1 VGTVADLAASVWFRY
16 LLLAVLA
23 LAVVGLLAY
32 ARGAPGDDGRTPEHE
47 GAIALVVTAGD

>member
-1 VGTVADLAASVWFRY
+1 VADLAASVWFRY